1 MNIITHTFLHKQK
14 LRLFIYDVN
23 QEEGGHENLGNF
35 ANSWGYCLF
44 FFGGG
49 GGGVERP
56 SFFPSYAKFFFTV
69 QCCLSISPENTGFL
83 GGRDKQQLPVMV

>member
-44 FFGGG
+44 FGGGGGGGVFFFGGG
-49 GGGVERP
+49 GGGGWRDP
-56 SFFPSYAKFFFTV
+56 LFFHHMQSSFLQSNVAYLYPLKTQDF
-69 QCCLSISPENTGFL
+69 
-83 GGRDKQQLPVMV
+83 

>member
-44 FFGGG
+44 FLGGG
-49 GGGVERP
+49 RGGGETL
-56 SFFPSYAKFFFTV
+56 FF
-69 QCCLSISPENTGFL
+69 SIICKVLFYSPML
-83 GGRDKQQLPVMV
+83 LIYIP

>member
-49 GGGVERP
+49 AGGWRDP
-56 SFFPSYAKFFFTV
+56 LFFHHMQSSFLQSNVAYLYPLKTQDF
-69 QCCLSISPENTGFL
+69 
-83 GGRDKQQLPVMV
+83 

>member
-44 FFGGG
+44 FLGGG
-49 GGGVERP
+49 AG
-56 SFFPSYAKFFFTV
+56 
-69 QCCLSISPENTGFL
+69 
-83 GGRDKQQLPVMV
+83 GGRDPLFFHHMQSSFLQSNVAYLYPLKTQDF

>member
-35 ANSWGYCLF
+35 ANSWGYFL
-44 FFGGG
+44 FFGGAG
-49 GGGVERP
+49 VNGGVGD
-56 SFFPSYAKFFFTV
+56 SFF
-69 QCCLSISPENTGFL
+69 SIICKVLFYSPI
-83 GGRDKQQLPVMV
+83 P